1 MEAGRRCGRG
11 AAKRDFG
18 KAGEHSYVYG
28 RKPLRHMN
36 RQRVKKSQLKLSF
49 CLLVTLIWLWSMALA
64 LEPKSPKGWSWG
76 RAGSGRALECIC
88 LRNNCD

>member
-1 MEAGRRCGRG
+1 MRWKRADVGVGLLRGILERLENIPMCMEA
-11 AAKRDFG
+11 
-18 KAGEHSYVYG
+18 
-28 RKPLRHMN
+28 LRHTN

-49 CLLVTLIWLWSMALA
+49 CLLVTLIRLWSMALA
-64 LEPKSPKGWSWG
+64 LDPKSPEGWSWG